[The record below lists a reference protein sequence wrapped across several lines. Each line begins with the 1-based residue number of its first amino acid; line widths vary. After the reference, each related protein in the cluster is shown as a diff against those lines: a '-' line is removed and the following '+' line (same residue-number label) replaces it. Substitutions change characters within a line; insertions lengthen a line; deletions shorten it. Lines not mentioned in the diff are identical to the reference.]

1 MEIWIIL
8 EKFHILGAVGIE
20 SGEGQK
26 PVGEGGRVGWG
37 AIGEIQLLPP
47 KGHAKT
53 HIFNNKHWGPNY
65 EQARAISLNQTWHIA
80 MILRNQSNI

>member
-1 MEIWIIL
+1 MSYRKCVEIWIIL

-37 AIGEIQLLPP
+37 AIGEIQPLPT
-47 KGHAKT
+47 KGHAKLT
-53 HIFNNKHWGPNY
+53 FSTINTGGLTTNKQ
-65 EQARAISLNQTWHIA
+65 EQLA
-80 MILRNQSNI
+80 